1 MLHFSPRIIF
11 LSWNSLRVI
20 VYRVRT
26 YMYVHMYEYRCIFP
40 LNPTYLPR
48 ASAFHE
54 FHRGFYFFQSS
65 ILSYASC
72 HFAFNFFP
80 RLSWI
85 FFLHSLSPRFIPT
98 RIQSFSM
105 RNLQRVIFG
114 NYPFHYILL
123 LRKIY
128 FWETYNLIYVYSE
141 FSFIDLWINL
151 KWQFSSLNS
160 LLKIYTKMYKKFSD
174 KTIRILLL
182 SFIKFG

>member
-85 FFLHSLSPRFIPT
+85 FFLHSLSPRFIPEFHS
-98 RIQSFSM
+98 RIQPEFNHFQCGIFSVCHFWK
-105 RNLQRVIFG
+105 LSISLHFVICCLEK
-114 NYPFHYILL
+114 YIFE
-123 LRKIY
+123 KHI
-128 FWETYNLIYVYSE
+128 I
-141 FSFIDLWINL
+141 
-151 KWQFSSLNS
+151 
-160 LLKIYTKMYKKFSD
+160 
-174 KTIRILLL
+174 
-182 SFIKFG
+182 